1 LGTNERRR
9 AMAAVSVERLVHE
22 LEKLKQE
29 MDAGRLKSGEY
40 DQRLARIIQELR
52 ERGLDADRAR
62 ITAGLDDALRRGII
76 TTGGREHIAKRLG
89 LT

>member
-1 LGTNERRR
+1 
-9 AMAAVSVERLVHE
+9 MAAVSVERLVQE

-40 DQRLARIIQELR
+40 DQRLARVIQELR

-62 ITAGLDDALRRGII
+62 ITAVLDDALRRGII
-76 TTGGREHIAKRLG
+76 TSGGREHLERRLG
-89 LT
+89 LK